1 MKNIVIEKMTVYI
14 ASNKKYDN
22 LTEIIDTITDL
33 GRSSGDFTVI
43 DQKELDIYYDTTCW
57 GCMSTMVGDI
67 TTNDEGYELFV
78 GYCPECEPEE

>member
-22 LTEIIDTITDL
+22 VTEIIDTITDL

-43 DQKELDIYYDTTCW
+43 NWDNPTEFNLVERIE
-57 GCMSTMVGDI
+57 S
-67 TTNDEGYELFV
+67 NE
-78 GYCPECEPEE
+78 

>member
-22 LTEIIDTITDL
+22 VTEIIDTITDL

-43 DQKELDIYYDTTCW
+43 DWDNPTEFNLVERI
-57 GCMSTMVGDI
+57 
-67 TTNDEGYELFV
+67 
-78 GYCPECEPEE
+78 ECNE